1 VSNIHK
7 SLQSSSV
14 AIDTLVH
21 LENNPRRGDV
31 DAIMASYREFGQMK
45 PIVARKNEDGTATV
59 IAGNHQ
65 LEAAIR
71 LGWKEIACVYIDGDE
86 ARAIAYAIA
95 DNRTME
101 LGKTDERLLSEL
113 LLEINNEYSDL
124 IDDLGWDEFEIAAIE
139 EFSNIDES
147 ELATSTTFTP
157 PVMNQTPVSQ
167 LVKELREDGEL
178 HANDDVDH
186 NELVTK
192 GSTAATGSKSANA
205 IVQYTIV
212 FDSVQQQSRWYDFI
226 RWLRSNPSIDGNTT
240 SERLM
245 NFIDEHC
252 EI

>member
-1 VSNIHK
+1 MSNIHK
-7 SLQSSSV
+7 SLKESV
-14 AIDTLVH
+14 VPIDSLVH

-31 DAIMASYREFGQMK
+31 DAIMASYREFGQVK
-45 PIVARKNEDGTATV
+45 PIVARKNDDGTATV

-71 LGWKEIACVYIDGDE
+71 LGWKEISCVFLDGDE
-86 ARAIAYAIA
+86 ARAIAFAVA

-113 LLEINNEYSDL
+113 LLEINDDYSDL
-124 IDDLGWDEFEIAAIE
+124 IESLGWDEFEMAAIE
-139 EFSNIDES
+139 EFSNIEES
-147 ELATSTTFTP
+147 DLATSTTFTP
-157 PVMNQTPVSQ
+157 PTISPVPVSQ

-178 HANDDVDH
+178 HANDEVDH